1 MTRIFCPHPSS
12 LIHNKFFSLTP
23 MNPQEAVRPV
33 APKKREREREG
44 GDIELNQPLLCVLL
58 SM

>member
-23 MNPQEAVRPV
+23 INPQEAVRPV
-33 APKKREREREG
+33 APKREREREREKG
-44 GDIELNQPLLCVLL
+44 EI
-58 SM
+58 